1 MSLRD
6 EKRLKDI
13 CVRWYQ
19 SGEFP
24 AQILNFA
31 YNELASADKDAII
44 FMGGSLDLYGARML
58 QNAKDMF
65 NDKKIIVYPFLSS
78 FTYMDKLT
86 EELGIPKY
94 KEENNDTTGFIS
106 PTDFMKTY
114 SKKIKRQVD
123 YIIRHTNRPVYFSIT
138 MDELSRS
145 AFKDCLL
152 SEGLLMKYSPKSYD
166 NLAIVRRNFENVY
179 LMDYLR
185 ETFYPETVATV
196 AFNPQLTEALS
207 LYYVP
212 ALKALLQ
219 FYKESG
225 DLNHYDKLYLL
236 LKSVI
241 DNAKSFSKEVRE
253 QYQKS
258 INLQ

>member
-1 MSLRD
+1 M
-6 EKRLKDI
+6 
-13 CVRWYQ
+13 
-19 SGEFP
+19 
-24 AQILNFA
+24 
-31 YNELASADKDAII
+31 
-44 FMGGSLDLYGARML
+44 
-58 QNAKDMF
+58 
-65 NDKKIIVYPFLSS
+65 
-78 FTYMDKLT
+78 
-86 EELGIPKY
+86 
-94 KEENNDTTGFIS
+94 
-106 PTDFMKTY
+106 
-114 SKKIKRQVD
+114 
-123 YIIRHTNRPVYFSIT
+123 
-138 MDELSRS
+138 
-145 AFKDCLL
+145 
-152 SEGLLMKYSPKSYD
+152 MKYSPKSYD